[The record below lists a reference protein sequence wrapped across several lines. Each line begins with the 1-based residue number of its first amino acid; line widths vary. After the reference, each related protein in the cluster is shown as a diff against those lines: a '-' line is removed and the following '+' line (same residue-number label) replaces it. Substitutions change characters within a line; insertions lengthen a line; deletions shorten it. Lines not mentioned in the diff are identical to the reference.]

1 MEDKKKDMTLEQ
13 VREEEKKEEVREILD
28 EQLEGI
34 AGGTTPT
41 IRPW

>member
-1 MEDKKKDMTLEQ
+1 MEDKKKDVALEQ
-13 VREEEKKEEVREILD
+13 THEEEEKKEMREILD

>member
-1 MEDKKKDMTLEQ
+1 MEDKKKDVALEQ
-13 VREEEKKEEVREILD
+13 TREEEEKEEVRELLD
-28 EQLEGI
+28 EQLEDI